1 MKRGSGGLRRVFLAA
16 VIAAPQGQPN
26 IEITGFH
33 LVESQGRR
41 RSIEIQAR
49 KAFVFKKQNLM
60 TLDAVR
66 SLAWGRETQK
76 PFEITGDSALVN
88 SETQDLELLER
99 ARVVSPDGF
108 VFRTKGLFYNA
119 ANRLITAEGEVDA
132 SQVANR
138 QDSALS
144 LTGRGLLI
152 DLAKNSYEIKNRVRT
167 EQLAKK
173 TSNANALTITSR
185 QLLIQPDDKLA
196 TFTRDVSVHSANFTL
211 KGDKLLVHLEKASE
225 NSPFTAKKLVLGS
238 REHDSRRRIE
248 ANLGSMTVQSK
259 GLTVDLDPA
268 SGEIAMC
275 EAVGQAEAATKDG
288 VHMKSDTLISD
299 KEGGRDRI
307 LLKGHVTIQTDDRT
321 GTCQEAVFYPESG
334 DIVLER
340 IASVVAGT
348 QVLEGD
354 RIRLST
360 KHADIKVERAKG
372 VMNRDDLNR
381 H

>member
-1 MKRGSGGLRRVFLAA
+1 
-16 VIAAPQGQPN
+16 
-26 IEITGFH
+26 
-33 LVESQGRR
+33 
-41 RSIEIQAR
+41 
-49 KAFVFKKQNLM
+49 
-60 TLDAVR
+60 
-66 SLAWGRETQK
+66 
-76 PFEITGDSALVN
+76 
-88 SETQDLELLER
+88 
-99 ARVVSPDGF
+99 VVSPDGF

-152 DLAKNSYEIKNRVRT
+152 DLGKNTYEIKNRVRT

-173 TSNANALTITSR
+173 ASNANALTITSR

-196 TFTRDVSVHSANFTL
+196 TFTRDVSVHSASFTL

-225 NSPFTAKKLVLGS
+225 SSPFTAKKLVLGS

-259 GLTVDLDPA
+259 GLTVDLDPV
-268 SGEIAMC
+268 SGDIAMC
-275 EAVGQAEAATKDG
+275 EAVGQAEATTKDG
-288 VHMKSDTLISD
+288 VKMKSDTLISD
-299 KEGGRDRI
+299 KEGGKDRV

-381 H
+381 R